1 MKQVNDLIQIEMTY
15 QYTGD
20 YGTEKDGSK
29 SKDYCKYCYQN
40 GEFTSDVTLEE
51 MIDFCVPKTAEATGM
66 SEEEARKM
74 LNDGRDAEGNFYSMY
89 TWASLMYFISDLWK

>member
-1 MKQVNDLIQIEMTY
+1 MGNIILGVKMNFEDMKFCQSCAMPMTDE
-15 QYTGD
+15 D

-29 SKDYCKYCYQN
+29 SEEYCKYCYQN
-40 GEFTSDVTLEE
+40 GEFTSDITMEE

-74 LNDGRDAEGNFYSMY
+74 SEEMFPKLKRWM
-89 TWASLMYFISDLWK
+89 K